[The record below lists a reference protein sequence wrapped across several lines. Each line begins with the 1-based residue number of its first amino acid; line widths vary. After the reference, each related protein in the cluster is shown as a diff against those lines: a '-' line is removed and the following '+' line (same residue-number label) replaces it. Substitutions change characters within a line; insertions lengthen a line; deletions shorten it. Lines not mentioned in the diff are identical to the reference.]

1 MEMENQESYLKETTG
16 NQDSSLK
23 ATSMM
28 WRFEVKD
35 LDNNWE
41 YAKQFSER
49 NIGDV
54 FNEFYLFMRGCGFD
68 IADSVLLRSFKNG
81 N

>member
-1 MEMENQESYLKETTG
+1 
-16 NQDSSLK
+16 
-23 ATSMM
+23 M
-28 WRFEVKD
+28 WRFEVRD

-54 FNEFYLFMRGCGFD
+54 LNEFYLFLRGCGFD
-68 IADSVLLRSFKNG
+68 VSESLLMRGFN
-81 N
+81 NDN

>member
-1 MEMENQESYLKETTG
+1 
-16 NQDSSLK
+16 
-23 ATSMM
+23 MM

-68 IADSVLLRSFKNG
+68 IGDSVLLGNFKNG

>member
-1 MEMENQESYLKETTG
+1 METVNLGDYPKETTG
-16 NQDSSLK
+16 SPDSSLK

-28 WRFEVKD
+28 WRFEVRD

-54 FNEFYLFMRGCGFD
+54 VNEFYLFIRGCGFD
-68 IADSVLLRSFKNG
+68 ISESLLMKGFN
-81 N
+81 NEN